1 MGVAVQKKSQYLLT
15 LDKSVP
21 YHALWQLKRE
31 HPHLELKLFAGLS
44 SDFAYRVEHG
54 ELDAAIV
61 TESPRPLAASLVWT
75 PLYSEPMVLI
85 VNLLWFT
92 QANLTSQ
99 PARRIRM
106 DVVRPRAGDVLC
118 VAHVR
123 IKGVAGCRPLRCGR
137 G

>member
-1 MGVAVQKKSQYLLT
+1 MGVAVQKKSQYSLT

-61 TESPRPLAASLVWT
+61 TELPRPLAASLVRT
-75 PLYSEPMVLI
+75 PLYSELM
-85 VNLLWFT
+85 
-92 QANLTSQ
+92 
-99 PARRIRM
+99 
-106 DVVRPRAGDVLC
+106 
-118 VAHVR
+118 VR
-123 IKGVAGCRPLRCGR
+123 IQCRLSEPHISEFRTGSFYSAKCLSARD
-137 G
+137 